1 MLPAISISTV
11 DSTASNNPRTS
22 TFQAVSMC
30 KRKRRESAF
39 SLICSIG
46 PRPDAT
52 QSRTCP
58 CWVTSVSVPF
68 EPHPPAGAKSAPPT
82 PLERLSPA
90 LHQETDTVLLLSS
103 MHAYQAKPSPSPTK
117 LIPSRLALLLC
128 IRGGVQARATLSAVH
143 LLVRGAEV
151 PLADVDIPRRQDTG
165 RGA

>member
-1 MLPAISISTV
+1 MLDRPAPGCNTITDLPVLGNLSSR
-11 DSTASNNPRTS
+11 SLSNLTRLKEQRARRRRLWN
-22 TFQAVSMC
+22 VS
-30 KRKRRESAF
+30 
-39 SLICSIG
+39 
-46 PRPDAT
+46 PP
-52 QSRTCP
+52 
-58 CWVTSVSVPF
+58 PF
-68 EPHPPAGAKSAPPT
+68 ANT
-82 PLERLSPA
+82 
-90 LHQETDTVLLLSS
+90 LLLSS

>member
-1 MLPAISISTV
+1 
-11 DSTASNNPRTS
+11 
-22 TFQAVSMC
+22 MC

-46 PRPDAT
+46 PCPDAT

-58 CWVTSVSVPF
+58 SLSNLTRLKERARRRLWNISPPPF
-68 EPHPPAGAKSAPPT
+68 T
-82 PLERLSPA
+82 N
-90 LHQETDTVLLLSS
+90 TVLLSS

-151 PLADVDIPRRQDTG
+151 PLADVVISRRQDTG